1 MKQIW
6 SCKIGVTNYK
16 GFNCRAPDHPMR
28 QAIEKAFKEVVG
40 IESDFNFSGWNAE
53 LTEPE
58 LAVVENRPPEF
69 SIDWEYR
76 AKVAEAELA
85 KLRGE

>member
-1 MKQIW
+1 MNQIW
-6 SCKIGVTNYK
+6 YCKIGITNYK

-28 QAIEKAFKEVVG
+28 QAVEKAFKDVVG
-40 IESDFNFSGWNAE
+40 VESDFNFSGWNAE

-58 LAVVENRPPEF
+58 LVVVENRLPEF

-85 KLRGE
+85 KLKGE